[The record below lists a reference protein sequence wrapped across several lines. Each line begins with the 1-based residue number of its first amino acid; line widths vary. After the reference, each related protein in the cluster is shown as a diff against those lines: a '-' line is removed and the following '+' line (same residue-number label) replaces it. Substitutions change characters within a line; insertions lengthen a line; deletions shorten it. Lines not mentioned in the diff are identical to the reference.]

1 MAVESPKRVVEE
13 ITVPGMIVAGT
24 GMAKEED
31 IKVRFKLFTVGPAA
45 ADDGTDGDESLHL
58 EALLNRDDVI
68 ILDYHKY
75 TFQHTFHVA
84 VTYSEPVG
92 KKSDKDLKDKR
103 AAEIEKDMT
112 QAV

>member
-1 MAVESPKRVVEE
+1 MTVESPKRVVED
-13 ITVPGMIVAGT
+13 ITVPGMIVRST
-24 GMAKEED
+24 GMAKAD
-31 IKVRFKLFTVGPAA
+31 DLRVRFKLFTMGSGGEGES
-45 ADDGTDGDESLHL
+45 DDSLPL

-84 VTYSEPVG
+84 ITYSEPSG
-92 KKSDKDLKDKR
+92 KKKEDDKTSQMEKDLN
-103 AAEIEKDMT
+103 